1 MEPKDFIHACLRA
14 SGNTMWGVSKKM
26 GGPATRL
33 DNMIRRGSIPRL
45 DTAARI
51 ADACG
56 CDLVLVDRETGERVA
71 VIEP

>member
-1 MEPKDFIHACLRA
+1 MEPRDFIRACLSTA
-14 SGNTMWGVSKKM
+14 NSTPWVVSKKM

-33 DNMIRRGSIPRL
+33 DTMIRRGNVPRL

-51 ADACG
+51 ADACD